1 RWRGPPGLHPRGAKR
16 ARKISRCPGAMMLD
30 TSPGNSAD
38 ESDGDRSSRP
48 GLVTQAEFARRYG
61 VTRQAVGDLVARGV
75 IQLVDELVDE
85 AAAIAAIARSH
96 DPARPSK
103 VLEAARA
110 AGLPVAPSAEEEA
123 RSFNEAKTRREL
135 AEAKRAELRLAKE
148 SGELVELAAV
158 VTAWSNLV
166 NAARTRLLA
175 VSSSPD
181 IPDALRPVIAAR
193 IGEALQELADHDPG
207 SLVETD

>member
-1 RWRGPPGLHPRGAKR
+1 
-16 ARKISRCPGAMMLD
+16 MLD

-75 IQLVDELVDE
+75 IPLVDELVDE